1 MSIRGYSMSTI
12 WAFNNIENNHTLC
25 GREDCMKKFCSSL
38 SEHATNILNFEKKK
52 ILLLIK
58 EEVKL
63 HQDARKSCICGEI
76 ILQTLA
82 KSKNYRKVRSH
93 CHYTGKYRGAAHSIC
108 NSKFHVPNEI
118 PVVFHNT

>member
-63 HQDARKSCICGEI
+63 HQDARKSCICGKI

-93 CHYTGKYRGAAHSIC
+93 CHFIQVNIEAQHI
-108 NSKFHVPNEI
+108 
-118 PVVFHNT
+118 VFVIQNFMCPMKSL